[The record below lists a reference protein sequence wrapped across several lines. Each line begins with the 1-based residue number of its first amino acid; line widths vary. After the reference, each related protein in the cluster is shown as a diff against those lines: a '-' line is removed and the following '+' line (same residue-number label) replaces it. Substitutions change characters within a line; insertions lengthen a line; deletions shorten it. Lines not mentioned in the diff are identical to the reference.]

1 MGSFFKKIF
10 GDDEAR
16 VSAAITGTP
25 PPPPG
30 SSQGGGENK
39 DSWKV
44 QLQYI
49 SELVGQVEENTRD
62 GFKTMVYPMQRTDMV
77 DAFVRISIVNVGDID
92 TVKQEFDCEFYL
104 SIRWAEPRLEYDM
117 ETKAVIEKGPR
128 WGPSIFFANLL
139 QHDLYEMNQVVKFPE
154 MAYNSPEIMLYFHI
168 RGKFKQVFDV
178 RSFPFDYQTLNI
190 KMTARCSIDTVTFS
204 KDPVRDDTIRTANFA
219 SKNEWDLQQHV
230 LTEDSTTMVEEG
242 STDNVFSVYNINL
255 HAMRYSAHYL
265 YNIALIMNLITALTF
280 TSYTVDASSPADRL
294 SITLT
299 LLLTSV
305 ALKYVVNGYVPQV
318 AYLTLLD
325 KFIISCMVFQFFVS
339 VESAIAA
346 LIHKHFKSAL
356 GLFELASF
364 GVLAFIFVCIQLVF
378 GIWSLKCWLK
388 ARKMKTKHAV
398 SYKKNRDN
406 TTNLKK
412 VRIVASQRN
421 KHYEAS
427 QDRVEMPQMYSMKD
441 IV

>member
-1 MGSFFKKIF
+1 
-10 GDDEAR
+10 
-16 VSAAITGTP
+16 
-25 PPPPG
+25 
-30 SSQGGGENK
+30 
-39 DSWKV
+39 
-44 QLQYI
+44 
-49 SELVGQVEENTRD
+49 
-62 GFKTMVYPMQRTDMV
+62 
-77 DAFVRISIVNVGDID
+77 
-92 TVKQEFDCEFYL
+92 
-104 SIRWAEPRLEYDM
+104 
-117 ETKAVIEKGPR
+117 
-128 WGPSIFFANLL
+128 
-139 QHDLYEMNQVVKFPE
+139 
-154 MAYNSPEIMLYFHI
+154 MLYFHI

-190 KMTARCSIDTVTFS
+190 KMTARCSTDNVTFS

-219 SKNEWDLQQHV
+219 SKNEWNLEQHV
-230 LTEDSTTMVEEG
+230 LTEDSTTMVEDG
-242 STDNVFSVYNINL
+242 STDNIFSVYNIDL

-325 KFIISCMVFQFFVS
+325 KFIISCMVFQFLVS

-364 GVLAFIFVCIQLVF
+364 GVLAFIFLCIELIF

-388 ARKMKTKHAV
+388 ARRMRTKHAV
-398 SYKKNRDN
+398 NYKQKRDD
-406 TTNLKK
+406 TLNLKERRK
-412 VRIVASQRN
+412 VRIIENQNVVFDHPKSLAR
-421 KHYEAS
+421 
-427 QDRVEMPQMYSMKD
+427 